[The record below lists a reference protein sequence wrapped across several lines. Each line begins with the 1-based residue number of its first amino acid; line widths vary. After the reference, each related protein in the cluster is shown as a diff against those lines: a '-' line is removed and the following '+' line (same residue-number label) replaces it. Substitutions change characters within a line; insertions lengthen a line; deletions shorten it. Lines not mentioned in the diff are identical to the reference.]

1 MKTLLIVYHTRGVKT
16 AQMAEAVARGA
27 LAALKE
33 AEAESEV
40 QVVVKRCAD
49 AGAADVLAADALALG
64 TPENFGYM
72 SGMMKDF
79 LERIFYD
86 CEGKIEGRPWALFV
100 SAGQDGSGAI
110 TSVERIVTGLR
121 LKKVREPILALR
133 EVSAAIL
140 AQCEELGATLAV
152 GVALGAL

>member
-16 AQMAEAVARGA
+16 AQMAQAVERGA

-33 AEAESEV
+33 AEVESEV
-40 QVVVKRCAD
+40 RVLAKHCAD
-49 AGAADVLAADALALG
+49 AGPGDVLAADALALG

-86 CEGKIEGRPWALFV
+86 CEGRIEGRPWALFV
-100 SAGQDGSGAI
+100 SAGQDGTGAI

-133 EVSAAIL
+133 EVTPAIL

-152 GVALGAL
+152 GIALGAL

>member
-16 AQMAEAVARGA
+16 AEMAQAVERGA

-33 AEAESEV
+33 AESESEV
-40 QVVVKRCAD
+40 RVVVKRCAD
-49 AGAADVLAADALALG
+49 AGPDDVLGADALALG

-79 LERIFYD
+79 LERIFYA
-86 CEGKIEGRPWALFV
+86 CEGRVEGRPWALFV

-133 EVSAAIL
+133 EVTPEVL